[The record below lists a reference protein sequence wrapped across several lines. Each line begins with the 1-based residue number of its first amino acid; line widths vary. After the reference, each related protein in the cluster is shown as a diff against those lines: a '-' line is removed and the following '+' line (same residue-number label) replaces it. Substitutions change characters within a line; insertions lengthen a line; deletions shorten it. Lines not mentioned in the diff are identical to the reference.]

1 VWTPF
6 SGSCPM
12 LMEERDMG
20 RGRTTSGSGLVDR
33 LEGSPGA
40 KLRLKLFLD
49 TLAGRCTVPDACR
62 TLEIN
67 ESAFHKLRN
76 RFLEEA
82 LAGLEPRPVGRPRL
96 QPEDGGRVA
105 ALEEQVRDL
114 RLDLH
119 AAHIREEIALAM
131 PHLLEAGRQKKRR

>member
-1 VWTPF
+1 VNRLQ
-6 SGSCPM
+6 GS
-12 LMEERDMG
+12 EQ
-20 RGRTTSGSGLVDR
+20 
-33 LEGSPGA
+33 A

-49 TLAGRCTVPDACR
+49 TLAGRCTVLEACKE
-62 TLEIN
+62 LDMV

-82 LAGLEPRPVGRPRL
+82 LAGLEPRPLGRPRL
-96 QPEDGGRVA
+96 QPDEDDRIA
-105 ALEEQVRDL
+105 ALEKHLRDL

-131 PHLLEAGRQKKRR
+131 PHLLEAGRKKKPR